1 MPNDTIE
8 INRRG
13 RDADH
18 TVTTS
23 AFVSCGRVVRTP
35 SRVAHAARI
44 LRTAPAVVSFLRA
57 HRRARLAR
65 AAAAALL
72 LAGAGAATL
81 PAVAQDQR
89 SATVSG
95 EVDAARWKGIR
106 LKRLPRG
113 ASLGVELEVDGTVE
127 LLLLGE
133 RAFRRFPE
141 QESPAFSSRVVER
154 MGVSMKIPA
163 SGDYYLILDNRAG
176 DAKRVFTITISA
188 APPGG

>member
-1 MPNDTIE
+1 MEAIAE
-8 INRRG
+8 
-13 RDADH
+13 
-18 TVTTS
+18 
-23 AFVSCGRVVRTP
+23 
-35 SRVAHAARI
+35 
-44 LRTAPAVVSFLRA
+44 
-57 HRRARLAR
+57 
-65 AAAAALL
+65 
-72 LAGAGAATL
+72 
-81 PAVAQDQR
+81 DQR

-127 LLLLGE
+127 LLLLEE

-141 QESPAFSSRVVER
+141 HQSPAFSSRVVER

-176 DAKRVFTITISA
+176 DDKRAFTITISA